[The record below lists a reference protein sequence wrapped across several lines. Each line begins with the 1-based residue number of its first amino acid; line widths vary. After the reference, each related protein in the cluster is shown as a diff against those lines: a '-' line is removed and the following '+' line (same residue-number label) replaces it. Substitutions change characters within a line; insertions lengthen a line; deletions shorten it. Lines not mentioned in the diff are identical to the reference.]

1 MKRAIA
7 VILVF
12 GVAAYA
18 QTLGELLEKA
28 KNNPALQA
36 QMLQEQKSESQKGA
50 AMRAYSPTIEAIGA
64 YSKKANTVVFEPK
77 AVKTGEIRASMTL
90 FDGLRRES
98 TLGAAAKNR
107 DAQKQTTEFTRQN
120 IYLDITKEYYAYFDA
135 LYSLEAVDF
144 KLRELEQNIKKFG
157 VLVTN
162 GLATKD
168 SLEAMVASKKEAEY
182 ERENISLAM
191 QSAQLNME
199 LYTSEKISDLHPV
212 KLAEYNAQETQR
224 ADIKADKLLLE
235 SLGYR
240 EGQYTYLP
248 TFVVQ
253 DSFKKSSYSTYDDMG
268 GLQKLPENNNEL
280 LVQLSFTLFDF
291 GRISK
296 EKEAAKLETMA
307 AAKNLAYKQNALGV
321 EISLRRIALEAA
333 KKKLEA
339 AKAGLEATSTAY
351 EYTKKRFD
359 ENLISYTD
367 YLSELTKKQDAITR
381 AKTAENAVELKKAE
395 LAFASG
401 IDINSLI
408 KGN

>member
-1 MKRAIA
+1 MRVLIIAAICVGA
-7 VILVF
+7 LH
-12 GVAAYA
+12 A

-28 KNNPALQA
+28 KNNGILQA

-98 TLGAAAKNR
+98 AVSAAAKNA

-120 IYLDITKEYYAYFDA
+120 IYLDITKEYYGYFDA

-144 KLRELEQNIKKFG
+144 KLRELEQNIKKLG

-182 ERENISLAM
+182 ERENIALAIE
-191 QSAQLNME
+191 SAQLNME
-199 LYTSEKISDLHPV
+199 LYTNAKISDIHPV
-212 KLAEYNAQETQR
+212 KLSEQTAEAQR

-235 SLGYR
+235 SLGHK

-248 TFVVQ
+248 TLAVQ

-296 EKEAAKLETMA
+296 EREAAKLETMA
-307 AAKNLAYKQNALGV
+307 AAKNLAYKQNALSV

>member
-1 MKRAIA
+1 MRVLIIA
-7 VILVF
+7 AMCL
-12 GVAAYA
+12 GALHA

-28 KNNPALQA
+28 KNNGALQA

-50 AMRAYSPTIEAIGA
+50 AMRAYSPTVEAIGA

-77 AVKTGEIRASMTL
+77 AVKTGEIRASMTI

-98 TLGAAAKNR
+98 AIGAATKNA
-107 DAQKQTTEFTRQN
+107 DAQKLTTEFTKQSV
-120 IYLDITKEYYAYFDA
+120 YLDITKEYYAYFDA
-135 LYSLEAVDF
+135 LYALEAVDF
-144 KLRELEQNIKKFG
+144 KIRELEQNIKKFG

-168 SLEAMVASKKEAEY
+168 SLEAMTASKKEAEY

-191 QSAQLNME
+191 QGARLNME
-199 LYTSEKISDLHPV
+199 LYTSEKISELHPIT
-212 KLAEYNAQETQR
+212 LAEQSTKEAQR

-235 SLGYR
+235 SLGHR

-248 TFVVQ
+248 TLVVQ

-321 EISLRRIALEAA
+321 ETKVRRIALEAA

-339 AKAGLEATSTAY
+339 AKAGLEATNTAY